1 MSKKV
6 NLNFEVKRERKDRD
20 HGAAIVYC
28 NGHFVVRFED
38 HIKEIKPG
46 EQYCGKLIRGRASII
61 PDAYFIKAALFP
73 EINNGRR
80 HNTMI
85 KLLLDYETKAE
96 QQEAK
101 RRPVK
106 V

>member
-1 MSKKV
+1 MSRKI
-6 NLNFEVKRERKDRD
+6 NLNFVVMRERQTPYK
-20 HGAAIVYC
+20 GTAAVYC